1 MSQEDERDDAIR
13 VFRGGSWNYT
23 PASAWVEDRYGNGPG
38 LQVHCLGVRFARRR
52 TALEL
57 LTDEPCMEVVHDH
70 QG

>member
-1 MSQEDERDDAIR
+1 MGKAERHDAIR
-13 VFRGGSWNYT
+13 VFRGGSWFN
-23 PASAWVEDRYGNGPG
+23 PQANARVANRSGNGPG
-38 LQVHCLGVRFARRR
+38 LQVHGLGVRFARRR